1 MASVAVE
8 PNGRRRILFTA
19 TDRTRKTIRLGNAT
33 AKQALAIKVKVE
45 QLISAKSTG
54 VMDDEVHRWLGNLDE
69 VLYGKLAGVGL
80 VTPRASVRLA
90 GFLDDYIASR
100 QDVKPATAIVYGHT
114 RRCLVDFFGPD
125 MAIRDISAGD
135 ADRWRIHLA
144 SSGLSDNTVRR
155 RCGIAKQFL
164 RAAFRRKLVPAN
176 PFDDLRCSVQGNAKR
191 SYFLSRTDAQKVL
204 DACPDAE
211 WRLLF
216 GLSRYGGLRCPS
228 EHLALRWSDVDWDK
242 ACITVHSPKTEH
254 HEGGESRLI
263 PLFPE
268 LLPLLRDSFE
278 QAEPGTEW
286 VIQKCRDPRV
296 NLRTHMHR
304 IIRRAGL
311 IPWPKLFQNLRA
323 TRETE
328 LAESWPEHI
337 VCAWIGNSRLVARK
351 HYLQVTEDHMKRAA
365 SGAPGVAQIAAQQPA
380 ETPRT
385 ATHQPQASGVF
396 PPETAVCEPVQ
407 FKCGPEWTRTID
419 LTVISG
425 AL

>member
-8 PNGRRRILFTA
+8 PNGRRRIQFIA
-19 TDRTRKTIRLGNAT
+19 TDGTRKTIRLGNAT

-45 QLISAKSTG
+45 QLITAKSTG

-69 VLYGKLAGVGL
+69 VLYGKLAAVGL

-90 GFLDDYIASR
+90 GFIDDYINSR

-125 MAIRDISAGD
+125 MAIRDVNPGD
-135 ADRWRIHLA
+135 ADRWRVHLA

-155 RCGIAKQFL
+155 RCGIAKQFF
-164 RAAFRRKLVPAN
+164 RVAFRRKLITVN
-176 PFDDLRCSVQGNAKR
+176 PFEDLKCSVQGNAKR
-191 SYFLSRTDAQKVL
+191 SYFLTRTDAQKVL

-242 ACITVHSPKTEH
+242 GRVTIHSPKTEH
-254 HEGGESRLI
+254 HECGESRII

-268 LLPLLRDSFE
+268 LLPLLRDAFE
-278 QAEPGTEW
+278 QAEPGKEW

-296 NLRTHMHR
+296 NLRTHMLR

-311 IPWPKLFQNLRA
+311 VPWPKLFQNLRA

-328 LAESWPEHI
+328 LAESWPEHV

-351 HYLQVTEDHMKRAA
+351 HYLQVTEDHFKRAA
-365 SGAPGVAQIAAQQPA
+365 SGAPGAAQITAQQPA
-380 ETPRT
+380 ELPRMEM
-385 ATHQPQASGVF
+385 HQPRGSGVI

-407 FKCGPEWTRTID
+407 RTSGRYRTRTCD
-419 LTVISG
+419 PRCVKAML
-425 AL
+425 